1 MKFLLVCMVLSK
13 LITVILYVFTSHL
26 ELEVTEWNCIRN
38 SAVLIRDIKS
48 SHRIVDIWNSLPA
61 AVILSP
67 SVTVFKRN
75 LAKLTFSSF
84 TLLLII
90 IFIHVYYRPTII
102 ACHAFYCE
110 VSSRLVLLL
119 LINWYWLIDWLK
131 KRTNTRVSWAR
142 EHGLAAAAETATQ
155 SPAAIQPT
163 DHSDWIVESERK
175 QNADALALV
184 S

>member
-1 MKFLLVCMVLSK
+1 M
-13 LITVILYVFTSHL
+13 TGEYVFTSHL

-61 AVILSP
+61 AVVLSP

-110 VSSRLVLLL
+110 VSGRLVLLL
-119 LINWYWLIDWLK
+119 LINWYWLIDWLIEEK
-131 KRTNTRVSWAR
+131 NKYACVVGTGAWLSGGCGDSDTVAGR
-142 EHGLAAAAETATQ
+142 H
-155 SPAAIQPT
+155 PT
-163 DHSDWIVESERK
+163 DGPFWLDSWIR
-175 QNADALALV
+175 A
-184 S
+184 